1 MNKTAFLHS
10 FENSE
15 TLTEKIHSSLEEAI
29 LEGKLKPNDR
39 LVEEELSR
47 TFKISRGPIREAFR
61 LLERDGFI
69 KIIPRKGAIVQ
80 EISTEDILDVYEIR
94 SVLEGLAV
102 RLACAKAT
110 DKELKKLEAIYEAME
125 NLRKDTDTV
134 RRAKKYKKL
143 NREFHNTIIG
153 MSKNK
158 KIMDIYAN
166 FQKQIVWF
174 QTVTLSVELRC
185 DVSLREHKELLNCCL
200 KRDADGAEKTARS
213 HLENAVKIIMAEAR
227 SEAQGSTQA
236 QAEQR
241 R

>member
-1 MNKTAFLHS
+1 MNKSTFLHS

-15 TLTEKIHSSLEEAI
+15 TLTEKIHFSLEEAI

-80 EISTEDILDVYEIR
+80 EISRKDILDVYEIR

-102 RLACAKAT
+102 RLACAT
-110 DKELKKLEAIYEAME
+110 ENDKELKKLEAIYEAME
-125 NLRKDTDTV
+125 SLRKDTDTV

-143 NREFHNTIIG
+143 NREFHNTIIL
-153 MSKNK
+153 MSNNK

-166 FQKQIVWF
+166 FQKQIAWF
-174 QTVTLSVELRC
+174 QNVTLSAELRC
-185 DVSLREHKELLNCCL
+185 DVSMREHKELLDCCL
-200 KRDADGAEKTARS
+200 RRDADGAEKTARS
-213 HLENAVKIIMAEAR
+213 HLENAVKIIIGEAGP
-227 SEAQGSTQA
+227 E
-236 QAEQR
+236 EQR
-241 R
+241 SAKNEQGR

>member
-1 MNKTAFLHS
+1 MNKNTFLHS

-15 TLTEKIHSSLEEAI
+15 TLSEKIHSSLEEAI
-29 LEGKLKPNDR
+29 LEGKIKPNDR

-69 KIIPRKGAIVQ
+69 KLIPRKGAIVQ
-80 EISTEDILDVYEIR
+80 GISTEDILDVYEIR

-102 RLACAKAT
+102 RLVCTRAT
-110 DKELKKLEAIYEAME
+110 DKELKKLEGIYEAME
-125 NLRKDTDTV
+125 TLRKDSDTI

-143 NREFHNTIIG
+143 NREFHSTIIG

-174 QTVTLSVELRC
+174 QNVTLSVDLRC
-185 DVSLREHKELLNCCL
+185 DVSMKEHRELLDCCL
-200 KRDADGAEKTARS
+200 KRDADGAEKTARC
-213 HLENAVKIIMAEAR
+213 HLENAVKIIIAKAGLEG
-227 SEAQGSTQA
+227 QGSTQA
-236 QAEQR
+236 EQR